1 MHWGNAVT
9 PSISLVETKTK
20 AKVDLSTEEGHAALQ
35 RIELVVPRG
44 RKKTWGNRPPHHT
57 ELPATVRDSLRFRMM
72 HDHSM
77 SDAS

>member
-35 RIELVVPRG
+35 RIELVVPPG
-44 RKKTWGNRPPHHT
+44 QEEDLGK
-57 ELPATVRDSLRFRMM
+57 
-72 HDHSM
+72 
-77 SDAS
+77 